1 MPSAPLDLPASALAD
16 AAPDAA
22 PETSLS
28 RRRFLKTGA
37 LVGCSIAAQPFL
49 TTITFAAAP
58 GDARFVVL
66 ILRGAMDGLDVVR
79 PVGDPAF
86 KGLRKATLEGKPSI
100 PLDGIFALH
109 PDLAP
114 LMPLWKAGELG
125 FAHAVSTPY
134 RDKRSHFDGQDILE
148 AGTGLDMP
156 DRSVKDGWLNRML
169 QAMPGLHSET
179 AFAVGR
185 DEMKVIMGKAP
196 YDSWAPDT
204 RLGLSAQ
211 SRRLLEAMYHDD
223 PLFRDAA
230 VEAIALTG
238 QLDRQKKAAMA
249 SGGMQNQ
256 MMAAALPAVDMTK
269 PDPVAAF
276 AASRLRGETRIATFS
291 ITGWDSHAAQR
302 QILGRELSKL
312 ANTILTLKTGLG
324 DTWKKTTLVAMTE
337 FGRTAW
343 ENGSGGTDHG
353 TGGVMLLAGGAIK
366 GGKVYGRWPGLDE
379 AALYERRDL
388 MPTADVRSYAAW
400 AMRGL
405 YGLDT
410 GLLENTIFPKLD
422 MGSNPGILA

>member
-1 MPSAPLDLPASALAD
+1 MAGAALDAP
-16 AAPDAA
+16 
-22 PETSLS
+22 LS
-28 RRRFLKTGA
+28 RRVFLRSGA
-37 LVGCSIAAQPFL
+37 LIGCSLAAQPLL

-86 KGLRKATLEGKPSI
+86 KGLRKATLAGDPSI
-100 PLDGIFALH
+100 PLTGMFALH

-134 RDKRSHFDGQDILE
+134 RNKRSHFDGQDILE
-148 AGTGLDMP
+148 AGTGLDVP
-156 DRSVKDGWLNRML
+156 DHSVKDGWLNRML
-169 QAMPGLHSET
+169 RAMPGLSSQT
-179 AFAVGR
+179 AFSVGQ

-196 YDSWAPDT
+196 YDSWAPNT
-204 RLGLSAQ
+204 RLGLSAHSQ
-211 SRRLLEAMYHDD
+211 RLLEAMYHDD

-230 VEAIALTG
+230 TEAVDLTD
-238 QLDRQKKAAMA
+238 QLARQRQQRSTM
-249 SGGMQNQ
+249 GGNGITGQ
-256 MMAAALPAVDMTK
+256 MMAVPAPGPDLSK

-276 AASRLRGETRIATFS
+276 AASRLKNDTRIAAFS
-291 ITGWDSHAAQR
+291 ITGWDSHANQR
-302 QILGRELSKL
+302 VVLKRELGKL
-312 ANTILTLKTGLG
+312 ANSILTLKSELG
-324 DTWKKTTLVAMTE
+324 EVWKKTTLVAMTE

-353 TGGVMLLAGGAIK
+353 TGGVMILAGGAIR

-379 AALYERRDL
+379 ASLYERRDL

-405 YGLDT
+405 YGLEQ
-410 GLLENTIFPKLD
+410 GLLEKTIFPDLD
-422 MGSNPGILA
+422 MGADPRILA